1 MLKTIYLSLLV
12 LDGQIRN
19 RLKTLQLNATYI
31 VNSFS
36 IFSVAVVI
44 FVYFE
49 INLYMKQKL

>member
-36 IFSVAVVI
+36 IYSVAVVV